1 MAPFSTTVFIQ
12 IRLIRDLVTIYQL
25 LQSYLA
31 PQRRQLDLLE
41 QYNLMLEKL
50 SSKVA
55 MPARNGKGTQQTSKN
70 EFRSILKFLKHHK
83 QVAIAIMHRSSLFLR
98 ISKNTITLRH
108 RDFRAL
114 LLYVAH
120 ALQQYTIGSTS
131 ISTNRSALLRLKK
144 RGRLLGQDKKRKYK
158 IGNNKKQQTAHL
170 KLSKQQW

>member
-1 MAPFSTTVFIQ
+1 MAPFSTIVFIQ
-12 IRLIRDLVTIYQL
+12 FRLIRDLVTIYQL

-31 PQRRQLDLLE
+31 PQRRQFDLLE

-50 SSKVA
+50 SSTVA
-55 MPARNGKGTQQTSKN
+55 MPARNGKGTQQHRQAKTNSVA
-70 EFRSILKFLKHHK
+70 FLKHHN
-83 QVAIAIMHRSSLFLR
+83 QMAIAIMHRSSLFLS

-144 RGRLLGQDKKRKYK
+144 RGRALGQDKKRKYK